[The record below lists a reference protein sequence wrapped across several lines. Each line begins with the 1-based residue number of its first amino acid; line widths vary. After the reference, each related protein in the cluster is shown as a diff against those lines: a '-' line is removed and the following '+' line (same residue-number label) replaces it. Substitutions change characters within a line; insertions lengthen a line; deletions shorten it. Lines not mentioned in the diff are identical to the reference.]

1 MKYIHV
7 CIERVL
13 ISGVV
18 LYAYASLH
26 IAIVERTIEIA
37 LIKGAVI
44 INFQG

>member
-7 CIERVL
+7 CIERV
-13 ISGVV
+13 SFQVV
-18 LYAYASLH
+18 LYSYASLH